1 MATRARGPLCNRS
14 RGAVFLCYHSV
25 ADNGPPFTS
34 VTEEAFERQL
44 STLSRLGFGSGR
56 HDDLARLA
64 RGQRADRRLAFLT
77 FDDGYL
83 DNYTTARPL
92 LDAYGFRALIFLLPS
107 RVDKGDALDWPRVER
122 RVAEYPAVMRSLT
135 WPLVEA
141 MAEDGHEFGSHTLSH
156 PMLTE
161 LGDEELRQ
169 ELLDSRA
176 RIKERLG
183 RCDSI
188 AYPFGV
194 WSRRIAEAASNAG
207 YRYGFTLPDGS
218 QLSADPLTIPRI
230 SVDHRDDERRFRR
243 KLSAGYRAL
252 SLSPCRPF
260 ARRVLRRRLAHESP
274 A

>member
-1 MATRARGPLCNRS
+1 MAARARGPLCNRS
-14 RGAVFLCYHSV
+14 RGAVFLCYHSI
-25 ADNGPPFTS
+25 ANSGPPFTS
-34 VTEEAFERQL
+34 VTGEAFERQL
-44 STLSRLGFGSGR
+44 GTLSRLGFRAGR

-64 RGQRADRRLAFLT
+64 RGERADRRLVFLT
-77 FDDGYL
+77 FDDGYV

-92 LDAYGFRALIFLLPS
+92 LEAHGFRALIFLLPP
-107 RVDKGDALDWPRVER
+107 RVDQGNALDWPRVER

-135 WPLVEA
+135 WPLVES

-161 LGDEELRQ
+161 LSDEELRQ

-194 WSRRIAEAASNAG
+194 WSRRIAAAAADAG
-207 YRYGFTLPDGS
+207 YLYGFTLPDGS

-230 SVDHRDDERRFRR
+230 SIDHRDDERRFRR
-243 KLSAGYRAL
+243 KLGAGYRAL
-252 SLSPCRPF
+252 SLSPCRPI
-260 ARRVLRRRLAHESP
+260 ARRVLRRSLAHESP